1 MELFDENSMSGRT
14 KSDTIK
20 LIEAVKE
27 QLKLYVDENYRV
39 ITDKGI
45 YVADAMII
53 GPGFGLLYEI
63 ERL

>member
-1 MELFDENSMSGRT
+1 MSGRT

-20 LIEAVKE
+20 LIEAVKA

-45 YVADAMII
+45 YVADAMVI

>member
-1 MELFDENSMSGRT
+1 MSGRT
-14 KSDTIK
+14 KNDTIK
-20 LIEAVKE
+20 LIEAVKK

-45 YVADAMII
+45 YVADAIVI
-53 GPGFGLLYEI
+53 GQGFGLLYEI